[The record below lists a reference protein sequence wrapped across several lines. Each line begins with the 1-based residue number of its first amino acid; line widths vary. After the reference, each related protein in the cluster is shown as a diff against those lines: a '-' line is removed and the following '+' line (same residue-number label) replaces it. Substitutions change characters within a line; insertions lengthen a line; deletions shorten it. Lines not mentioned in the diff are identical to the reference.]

1 MRKNRMYPEE
11 EKLHKMEMK
20 VSLLERDVQQI
31 DKWCEKLTQSIENLE
46 RINENLTRMI
56 SLHEQKHYAHE
67 KEELEFKADTK
78 ELHSRITTVNRELLD
93 KIDEVELALGNK
105 IDNLRRDIMS
115 HEERDKTKI
124 TDFLKEVDK
133 YKWMLLGGAIVI
145 GWIIGN
151 LDLAIVS
158 KFIK

>member
-1 MRKNRMYPEE
+1 MRKEQMYPEE

-20 VSLLERDVQQI
+20 VTLLERDVQQI

-56 SLHEQKHYAHE
+56 TLHEQKHFVHE
-67 KEELEFKADTK
+67 KAELEFKSDTK
-78 ELHSRITTVNRELLD
+78 ELHSRITTVTRELHD
-93 KIDEVELALGNK
+93 KIDEVEVVLGNK
-105 IDNLRRDIMS
+105 IDNLRRDIMA
-115 HEERDKTKI
+115 HEERDKTKV
-124 TDFLKEVDK
+124 TDFLREVDK

-151 LDLAIVS
+151 IDLDIIS